1 MSIYIL
7 INKEEV
13 ESMIW
18 APEIE
23 QADRKS
29 IEQIQLARLQDTV
42 KRAYENVP
50 FYRQKLDELG
60 VKPEDI
66 QQLSDVQKLPFTVK
80 DDLRAHYPFGLLAV
94 PMKQVN
100 RIHASS
106 GTTGSSTVVTY
117 TKQDL
122 ENWSECIARLVCM
135 AGGSDEDIAQI
146 AFGYGLFTGG
156 MGVHYGAERLGA
168 AVVPAS
174 GGNTQRQL
182 TLMEDFGATALCC
195 TPSYAINLAEAMQEK
210 GVDISRMQLK
220 TGVFGAEPWS
230 ESMRTRIEKM
240 LHIQAHDIYG
250 LTEMMGPGVAMECE
264 AKQGL
269 HIWED
274 AFLPEIL
281 DEKQQAAP
289 EGEAGE
295 LVITTLVKRGMPLLR
310 YRTHDITCLTHA
322 PCPCGCTHA
331 RLRRIT
337 GRNDDM
343 LIIRGVNVFPSQI
356 EQTLLQIEGITANYQ
371 IIVDR
376 RGALDTL
383 TVMVELDPAR
393 MSDTVRDVEALSA
406 YVAAQ
411 LSASCLVHATVKLCP
426 AGSLA
431 RSEGKAKRV
440 IDNRRYE

>member
-1 MSIYIL
+1 MIDQQIL
-7 INKEEV
+7 AAQRL
-13 ESMIW
+13 SRD
-18 APEIE
+18 EIH
-23 QADRKS
+23 
-29 IEQIQLARLQDTV
+29 QLQSQRLCALVRHVYD
-42 KRAYENVP
+42 NVP
-50 FYRQKLDELG
+50 FYRRKMDERG
-60 VKPEDI
+60 VKPQDI
-66 QQLSDVQKLPFTVK
+66 RTADDIDPLPFTEK
-80 DDLRAHYPFGLLAV
+80 SDLRDHYPFGLLAV
-94 PMKQVN
+94 SRREIVRM
-100 RIHASS
+100 HASS
-106 GTTGSSTVVTY
+106 GTTGKPTVAAY
-117 TKQDL
+117 TREDL
-122 ENWSECIARLVCM
+122 DNWTELTARSLALAGIDDTSVVHIAY
-135 AGGSDEDIAQI
+135 
-146 AFGYGLFTGG
+146 GYGLFTGG